1 MGIVVI
7 VVKARLAQCDSS
19 ILMADNR
26 SGMTPVAMCYGPA
39 TRWFPTG
46 SACCHTI
53 AFEFMHVTTHL

>member
-19 ILMADNR
+19 ILMADDR
-26 SGMTPVAMCYGPA
+26 SGMTPVAICYGPT

-46 SACCHTI
+46 TCLLPYYSGELKTGS
-53 AFEFMHVTTHL
+53 T